1 LEDLNTRRTIIML
14 SRFLFPFIVS
24 GVLILADTL
33 QLLAFQPAQARD
45 RLASSWQGIL
55 DAGGTKLTIVFKI
68 VKGIDGT
75 LTATLDSPD
84 QGASGIPVSSAVIRG
99 DSIIMDVKA
108 VMGSYEGLIV
118 AGDSTIV
125 GIWKQSGMSFPL
137 TLKRSSTPPQVLRP
151 QLPRRPY
158 PYSDEEVRYVNTQ
171 AGSVLTGTLTIPRG
185 SGLFKAVL
193 LISGS
198 GAQDRDESLFGHKPF
213 LVIADYLTRRGI
225 AVLRV
230 DDRGVGGSTGNTMLS
245 TIDDLAGDV
254 QAGIRFLKSR
264 KEIDPRSIGLIGHS
278 EGGMIAPL
286 VASQSDDVAF
296 IVMMAG
302 TGLPG
307 GQILQLQTALI
318 MKAAGTPD
326 ELVGKVDTL
335 YARICDAIRVEQDS
349 AALAGE
355 LRLVFQSFQKGLTE
369 SERQQLGMTG
379 AMADEQVRTLTMPW
393 FRHFIVYDPRPAL
406 QKVTCPVLVINGER
420 DLQVPPRQ
428 NLPEIEKALH
438 TAGNSHVT
446 VKEMPGLNHMFQK
459 ASTGSPS
466 EYGTIEETISPDVL
480 ALIDD
485 WIEQVG
491 R

>member
-1 LEDLNTRRTIIML
+1 ML
-14 SRFLFPFIVS
+14 SRFLYPIILS
-24 GVLILADTL
+24 AVLMLAETTD
-33 QLLAFQPAQARD
+33 LLAFQPTQAGD
-45 RLASSWQGIL
+45 RVTSSWQGIL

-68 VKGIDGT
+68 AKGIDGT

-84 QGASGIPVSSAVIRG
+84 QGASGIPVSSTVIRG
-99 DSIIMDVKA
+99 DSIVMDVKA

-125 GIWKQSGMSFPL
+125 GTWKQGGMSFPL
-137 TLKRSSTPPQVLRP
+137 TLKRSTAPPQVLRP
-151 QLPRRPY
+151 QLPQKPY
-158 PYSDEEVRYVNTQ
+158 PYTEEEVRYENTQ
-171 AGSVLTGTLTIPRG
+171 AGIVLAGTLTIPRG
-185 SGLFKAVL
+185 DGPFKAVL

-230 DDRGVGGSTGNTMLS
+230 DDRGVGGSTGNTLLS
-245 TIDDLAGDV
+245 TIDDLAGDAR
-254 QAGIRFLKSR
+254 AGLRFLKSR
-264 KEIDPRSIGLIGHS
+264 KEIDPRTIGLIGHS

-286 VASQSDDVAF
+286 VASQSKDVAF

-326 ELVGKVDTL
+326 DIARKVDSL
-335 YARICDAIRVEQDS
+335 YARICDTIRAEQDS
-349 AALAGE
+349 AALAGK
-355 LRLVFQSFQKGLTE
+355 LRTVFQSFQHGLTE
-369 SERQQLGMTG
+369 SERQRLGMTDPI
-379 AMADEQVRTLTMPW
+379 ADAQVQTLTMPW

-406 QKVTCPVLVINGER
+406 QKVTCPVLVMNGEK

-438 TAGNSHVT
+438 AAGNSHIT
-446 VKEMPGLNHMFQK
+446 IKEMPGLNHLFQK
-459 ASTGSPS
+459 ANTGSPS

-480 ALIDD
+480 AFIGD
-485 WIEQVG
+485 WIEQEG